1 MEYERFTNQDIGIS
15 GIVPDGWMEA
25 EPGVWIRHAYE
36 TDATHL
42 IQQRVGGL
50 SRAEVIALVMSQ
62 ESLAE
67 RPEHAGVVESPNL
80 TWDCYRGKALVP
92 APKVVDLALSQREN
106 WIYIVL
112 LGTIPGEIDDLHEA
126 AFLPAV
132 QALAPV
138 TLDTEYMRQ
147 LEAHTEEYTQMI
159 QANRAALR
167 NGPWP
172 DFPTQS
178 DQERG
183 VPIPPP
189 QQSYDTSAKLID
201 LPPPDRTIL
210 TKPDLFECIADRK
223 SHRKYTDESLTLPE
237 LAYLLWATQG
247 VRKVVLGGKGSF
259 RTVPSSG
266 GRNPFETYLAINRVQ
281 GIEVG
286 VYRYLPFEHKLVHL
300 FASDALAEKLGE
312 LAMDQPFVGQA
323 AVCFIWSAVPYREEW
338 RYGIE
343 AAKGILLDAGHVC
356 QNLYLACESIGC
368 GTCAIAAY
376 RQEELDRFLGLDGED
391 ELVVYLAPVGKVG
404 EATHFQEVNK

>member
-1 MEYERFTNQDIGIS
+1 MEYKRFTNQDIGIS
-15 GIVPDGWMEA
+15 GVVPDGWVEA
-25 EPGVWIRHAYE
+25 EPGIWLRHAAE
-36 TDATHL
+36 TDPTHL

-50 SRAEVIALVMSQ
+50 SRAEVIALATSQ
-62 ESLAE
+62 ESLDE
-67 RPEHAGVVESPNL
+67 LTGHAGVVESPSL
-80 TWDCYRGKALVP
+80 IWDRYRGKASVP
-92 APKVVDLALSQREN
+92 ISKVVDLALAQHEN

-112 LGTIPGEIDDLHEA
+112 LGTIPGETDELHEE

-132 QALAPV
+132 QALDPV

-147 LEAHTEEYTQMI
+147 LEAHTEEYRQMI
-159 QANRAALR
+159 RANRSALK

-189 QQSYDTSAKLID
+189 QQPYAANAQLID
-201 LPPPDRTIL
+201 LPAPDRSIL

-223 SHRKYTDESLTLPE
+223 SQRKYTDESLTIPE

-247 VRKVVLGGKGSF
+247 VRKVILGGKGSL

-266 GRNPFETYLAINRVQ
+266 GRNPFETYLAINRVH
-281 GIEVG
+281 GIEPG

-300 FASDALAEKLGE
+300 FSSKSLGEKLGE

-338 RYGIE
+338 RYGTE

-376 RQEELDRFLGLDGED
+376 RQEELDRFLGLDSDD

-404 EATHFQEVNK
+404 EVNK

>member
-1 MEYERFTNQDIGIS
+1 MEQKRFTNQDIGIS
-15 GIVPDGWMEA
+15 GVMPDGWVEA
-25 EPGVWIRHAYE
+25 EPCVWLRNASE
-36 TDATHL
+36 TDPTHL

-50 SRAEVIALVMSQ
+50 SRAEVITLAMSQ

-67 RPEHAGVVESPNL
+67 LPEHAGAVESPNL
-80 TWDCYRGKALVP
+80 TWDVYRGKASIP

-112 LGTIPGEIDDLHEA
+112 LGARPEEIDDLYKTV
-126 AFLPAV
+126 FLPAI

-138 TLDTEYMRQ
+138 TLDTEYERQ
-147 LEAHTEEYTQMI
+147 LEAHAEEYRQMI
-159 QANRAALR
+159 RANRAALR

-183 VPIPPP
+183 VPIPLP
-189 QQSYDTSAKLID
+189 QKPYDASALLID
-201 LPPPDRTIL
+201 LPAPDRTIL
-210 TKPDLFECIADRK
+210 KKPDLFACIADRK
-223 SHRKYTDESLTLPE
+223 SHRKYTDESLTIPE

-247 VRKVVLGGKGSF
+247 VRKVILGGKGSL

-266 GRNPFETYLAINRVQ
+266 GRNPFETYLAINRVH
-281 GIEVG
+281 GIEPG

-300 FASDALAEKLGE
+300 FAGKSLAEKLGE
-312 LAMDQPFVGQA
+312 LAMDQPFVGQG

-338 RYGIE
+338 RYGTE

-356 QNLYLACESIGC
+356 QNLYLACESIVC

-376 RQEELDRFLGLDGED
+376 RQEELDRFLGLNGDN
-391 ELVVYLAPVGKVG
+391 ELIVYLAPVGKVG